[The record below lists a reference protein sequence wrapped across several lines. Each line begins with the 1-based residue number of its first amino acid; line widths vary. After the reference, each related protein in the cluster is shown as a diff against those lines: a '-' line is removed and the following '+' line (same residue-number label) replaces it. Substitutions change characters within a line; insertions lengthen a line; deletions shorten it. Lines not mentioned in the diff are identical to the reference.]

1 MKELFGGKSNK
12 KWYAKLYKHHNLY
25 RVTILPK
32 QLIDNL
38 FPHSCCQ
45 SDRQAIGVPVRCF
58 ERNGC
63 VGLHWLAEDVC
74 STKYRD
80 SIEAKI
86 NKLITESAVKKKQ
99 NDLGFRGI

>member
-1 MKELFGGKSNK
+1 MKELFGGKSNS
-12 KWYAKLYKHHNLY
+12 KWYSKLYTIY
-25 RVTILPK
+25 RVTTLPK

-45 SDRQAIGVPVRCF
+45 SDRQAIGIPVRCF

-63 VGLHWLAEDVC
+63 VGLHWLAEDAC

-86 NKLITESAVKKKQ
+86 NKLKTESAVEKKQ
-99 NDLGFRGI
+99 NELVSRGI